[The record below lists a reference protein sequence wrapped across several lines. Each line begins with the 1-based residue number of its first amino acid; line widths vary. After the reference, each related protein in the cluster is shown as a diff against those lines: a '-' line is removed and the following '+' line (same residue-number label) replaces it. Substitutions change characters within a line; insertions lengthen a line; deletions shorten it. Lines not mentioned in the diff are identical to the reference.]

1 MLVRITVDFSGYP
14 DPDGTRVE
22 YRAGSEVDLA
32 EDYASLIIAKGL
44 AEKVKAPRK
53 PKSEAAE

>member
-14 DPDGTRVE
+14 EGTRVD